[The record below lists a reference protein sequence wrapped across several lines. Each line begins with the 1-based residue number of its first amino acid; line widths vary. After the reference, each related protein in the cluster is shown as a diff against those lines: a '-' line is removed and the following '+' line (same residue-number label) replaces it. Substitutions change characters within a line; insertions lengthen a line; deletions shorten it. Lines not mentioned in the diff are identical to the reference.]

1 MNKLNLALDRVEENW
16 FGVITDPQ
24 NQLVAASFGP
34 NKKLLEKYLAEY
46 VRGNSG
52 QQPSREKHPFAEC
65 MAELFYDRKPS
76 SSVKFSTE
84 HISPFQRRVTEI
96 LRFIP
101 KHKVTT
107 YGLIARKIGSGPR
120 AVGNAVASNPWPL
133 FVPCHRVV
141 SSTMS
146 IGNYSMCGTLD
157 DRGSLIKR
165 QLLEGEGVPV
175 EGDKISSGS
184 IWDPFGE

>member
-1 MNKLNLALDRVEENW
+1 MNKLNLALDRVKENW

-24 NQLVAASFGP
+24 NQLVASAFGP
-34 NKKLLEKYLAEY
+34 NKKLLEKYLTEY
-46 VRGNSG
+46 ARGNSG
-52 QQPSREKHPFAEC
+52 QQLSRDEHPFTEC

-76 SSVKFSTE
+76 SSVKFNTE
-84 HISPFQRRVTEI
+84 HISPFQGRVTKI

-120 AVGNAVASNPWPL
+120 AVGNAVASNSCPL
-133 FVPCHRVV
+133 FVPDHRVV
-141 SSTMS
+141 SSTLS
-146 IGNYSMCGTLD
+146 IGNYTMCGTLD
-157 DRGSLIKR
+157 NRGSLIKR
-165 QLLEGEGVPV
+165 QLLEREEVPIK
-175 EGDKISSGS
+175 GDKISPTG